1 MSQQQAKLL
10 VVDDDP
16 DVCDTMQVILESYGY
31 HVDIA
36 EHGMDALHKLR
47 SGDPPSVILLD
58 MMMPDMDGLQFRQEQ
73 LRDPKLAKIPVV
85 LVSASGEVATKA
97 AALGVTGLTKPIDLD
112 VLLATLKSITAAG
125 PAAS

>member
-47 SGDPPSVILLD
+47 SGEPPSVILLD

>member
-47 SGDPPSVILLD
+47 SGEPPSVILLD

-73 LRDPKLAKIPVV
+73 LRDPRLAKIPVV

-112 VLLATLKSITAAG
+112 LLLATLKSITAAG

>member
-1 MSQQQAKLL
+1 MPQQQAKLL

-31 HVDIA
+31 RVDVA

-47 SGDPPSVILLD
+47 SGEPPSVILLD
-58 MMMPDMDGLQFRQEQ
+58 MMMPGMDGLQFRQEQ
-73 LRDPKLAKIPVV
+73 LRDPKLANIPVV

-112 VLLATLKSITAAG
+112 ELLATLKSITAARP
-125 PAAS
+125 PAS